1 MSAFI
6 IKIIALVSMLID
18 HTGCMLSVMQKLSAS
33 QYMVMRSLGRI
44 AFPLYSFLIVVGFE
58 KTSDRAKYLT
68 RLCVFAAVS
77 QIPFCFAP
85 LSASASHP
93 AVEYFFSFRTDALYL
108 AVLAILLAAF
118 AVSVIRKKY
127 ASLCGSLLAA
137 YIVAGISCTIGGVT
151 ILTDKLNVFYTLAC
165 SLAVLRCTDMIERR
179 EQCNVYDIAAA
190 VVLTAACCIAIL
202 SRSDYGYKG
211 LALIFALY
219 VFRNN
224 RVMQAVS
231 LVIWSL
237 CLYPPTGA
245 FRICLCVGTAL
256 SAIPVLFYS
265 GAQGKKSRAFYYFYP
280 AHLIL
285 LGVIYRLAI

>member
-1 MSAFI
+1 MNAFI
-6 IKIIALVSMLID
+6 IKIIALVSMLVD
-18 HTGCMLSVMQKLSAS
+18 HTGCMLSAMQKLSAS
-33 QYMVMRSLGRI
+33 QYIVMRSLGRI
-44 AFPLYSFLIVVGFE
+44 AFPLYSFLIVVGYE

-85 LSASASHP
+85 LSASASP
-93 AVEYFFSFRTDALYL
+93 AAEYFFSFRTDALYL
-108 AVLAILLAAF
+108 SVLAIVLAAL
-118 AVSVIRKKY
+118 ALSVARKKY
-127 ASLCGSLLAA
+127 ISLCGSLLAA
-137 YIVAGISCTIGGVT
+137 FVVAGASCILGGVE
-151 ILTDKLNVFYTLAC
+151 ILTEDLNVFYTLAC
-165 SLAVLRCTDMIERR
+165 SLSVLCITDMIERR
-179 EQCNVYDIAAA
+179 EKYNVYEIAAA
-190 VVLTAACCIAIL
+190 VVLTAGCCIAVL

-231 LVIWSL
+231 LVLWSV
-237 CLYPPTGA
+237 CLYPPTGT

-265 GAQGKKSRAFYYFYP
+265 GKQGKKTRAFYYFYP

-285 LGVIYRLAI
+285 LGIIYRLAI